1 MVSFYQDLSTENH
14 GHQGTEPG
22 FPMFYRRHS
31 QRSFCQIFW
40 ADLKKVNILGTF
52 FGTWTMLNQD
62 IQNLT
67 FLALKAPRKKYC

>member
-1 MVSFYQDLSTENH
+1 MMSFYQDLSTEKH
-14 GHQGTEPG
+14 GHKGTEPV

-40 ADLKKVNILGTF
+40 ADLKKSKHFGHI
-52 FGTWTMLNQD
+52 FGTWTMLYQD

-67 FLALKAPRKKYC
+67 FFSP